1 MSTERHGGVDN
12 QTAMSDSQLDSAD
25 SITRVAGIEV
35 GQFTDTRRPTGC
47 SVVIA
52 RTGAVA
58 GVDVRG
64 AAPGT
69 RETDLLHPSNLVD
82 RAHAILLAGGSA
94 WGLDAAAGVMRWLEE
109 QGIGL
114 DVKFGLVPI
123 VPAAVLFDLPVGDA
137 RIRPD
142 AAAGYQ
148 ACLAASRQPPAQGNV
163 GAGAGALVGK
173 LFGLA
178 RAMRGGIGS
187 ASVTLDGVTVGA
199 LVACNALGDVIDP
212 DTAQVIAG
220 ARTTD
225 GKALLNIRRA
235 ILAGELPQ
243 PLLAGTNTT
252 IGVIAT
258 DAILTK
264 AQAHRLAQVAHDGL
278 ARSINPVHTLSDGD
292 ALFTL
297 GTGLAGKTAG
307 MMMLG
312 TLAAEVTARAVVR
325 AIRAARSAS
334 SGGLHWPAACDL

>member
-1 MSTERHGGVDN
+1 VSTERHGGVDN

>member
-1 MSTERHGGVDN
+1 VSTERHGGVDN

-258 DAILTK
+258 DAIMTK